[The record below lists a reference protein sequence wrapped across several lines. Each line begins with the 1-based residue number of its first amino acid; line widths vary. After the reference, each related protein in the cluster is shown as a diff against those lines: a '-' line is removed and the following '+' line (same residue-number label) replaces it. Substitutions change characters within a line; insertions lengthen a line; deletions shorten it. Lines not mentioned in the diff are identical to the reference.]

1 MNNYLNYQNNY
12 LKYNNIDNNMNNYNN
27 TNQLYDAYAGFI
39 RGNMFPNLY
48 DPYKIPKPY
57 DIQPINEQAQLLTY
71 LDALQ
76 FALIDLNL
84 YLDVHPK
91 DRNMINLFNQYQI
104 QKEQILKEYES
115 KYGPLLLSSDA
126 LNSFPWAWVNNPWP
140 WENK

>member
-1 MNNYLNYQNNY
+1 
-12 LKYNNIDNNMNNYNN
+12 MNNYNN

-39 RGNMFPNLY
+39 RGNMFLIFTI
-48 DPYKIPKPY
+48 YKIPKPY

-84 YLDVHPK
+84 YLDVHPE

-104 QKEQILKEYES
+104 KEQIAKNM
-115 KYGPLLLSSDA
+115 K
-126 LNSFPWAWVNNPWP
+126 VNMAHYYLVVMH
-140 WENK
+140 